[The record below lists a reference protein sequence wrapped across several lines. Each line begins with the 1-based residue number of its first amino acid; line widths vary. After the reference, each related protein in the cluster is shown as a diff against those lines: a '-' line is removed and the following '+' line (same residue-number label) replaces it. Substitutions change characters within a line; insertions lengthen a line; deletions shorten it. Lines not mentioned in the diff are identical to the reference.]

1 MSRGIKFYK
10 NKEETLEQKLTKNL
24 EDLKAGK
31 TTEVL
36 PITEGYLAFLE
47 GDEGLE
53 IFLKSRKQNAIKK
66 IKKNVFRLKRNPI
79 NLIPDKFNF
88 PI

>member
-53 IFLKSRKQNAIKK
+53 FFFKKQKA
-66 IKKNVFRLKRNPI
+66 KRGKENQEECFPVEEK
-79 NLIPDKFNF
+79 PD
-88 PI
+88 